1 MRWFGRLLT
10 HPSPPT
16 NRTSLLPLSL
26 VLLCFAGSLTPPL
39 KQKQC
44 FLPRPS
50 SKNHSAGVP
59 PANAN
64 CMQVT
69 SHKPRV
75 VLQPTRPIKV
85 NISSR
90 VLRTTKAYL
99 ELLPNSASS
108 IQCPWLKISLLKVA
122 EDKIGPWLKCI
133 KKAC

>member
-1 MRWFGRLLT
+1 MNALFNVSDRVEKRREET
-10 HPSPPT
+10 YKS
-16 NRTSLLPLSL
+16 
-26 VLLCFAGSLTPPL
+26 ALTPPL

-108 IQCPWLKISLLKVA
+108 INSPASICFGS
-122 EDKIGPWLKCI
+122 DKRGDASVGC
-133 KKAC
+133 

>member
-1 MRWFGRLLT
+1 MNALFNVSDRVEKRREET
-10 HPSPPT
+10 YKST
-16 NRTSLLPLSL
+16 
-26 VLLCFAGSLTPPL
+26 LTPPL

-44 FLPRPS
+44 FLPHPS
-50 SKNHSAGVP
+50 NKNNSVGVP

-122 EDKIGPWLKCI
+122 EDKMKGCSIEN
-133 KKAC
+133 